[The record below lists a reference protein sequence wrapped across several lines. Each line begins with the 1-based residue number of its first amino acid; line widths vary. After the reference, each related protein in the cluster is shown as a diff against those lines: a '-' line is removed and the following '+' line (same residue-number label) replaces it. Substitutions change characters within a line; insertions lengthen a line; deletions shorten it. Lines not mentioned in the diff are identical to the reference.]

1 MFHKFMSAITAD
13 NSAFCCRS
21 NHHRVITELH
31 YYVDLISSPYFRFF
45 SFLYKDFPIATLHI
59 FKLAMVESS
68 KDMAFLLLK

>member
-1 MFHKFMSAITAD
+1 MFRKFMCVITAD

-21 NHHRVITELH
+21 RHHRVITELH